1 MKRIINNKNLIAK
14 FVAER
19 NEALFSLD
27 KNKIMAFAKKY
38 NTSIAKEGVSDEVF
52 WASVYKAI
60 YNIATA
66 PPELKRVAI
75 RWLRQHG
82 FTTEVL

>member
-1 MKRIINNKNLIAK
+1 MSNKEFEK

-27 KNKIMAFAKKY
+27 KNKIIAFAKKY
-38 NTSIAKEGVSDEVF
+38 NNPIEGLAEAISDEVF
-52 WASVYKAI
+52 WALVYKAI
-60 YNIATA
+60 YNTTTV

>member
-1 MKRIINNKNLIAK
+1 MSNKELLKK

-38 NTSIAKEGVSDEVF
+38 NISIAKEGVSDEVF

-60 YNIATA
+60 YNITTA

-75 RWLRQHG
+75 RWLRKHG

>member
-1 MKRIINNKNLIAK
+1 MSNKELLEK

-38 NTSIAKEGVSDEVF
+38 NNPIAKEGVSDEVF

-60 YNIATA
+60 YNITTA
-66 PPELKRVAI
+66 PPELKRVAL

>member
-1 MKRIINNKNLIAK
+1 MSNKELLKK
-14 FVAER
+14 FIAER

-38 NTSIAKEGVSDEVF
+38 NNPIAKEGVSDEVF

-60 YNIATA
+60 YNIVTA
-66 PPELKRVAI
+66 PPELKRIAL

>member
-1 MKRIINNKNLIAK
+1 MSNKELLEK

-38 NTSIAKEGVSDEVF
+38 NNPIAKERVGALCAVGVAVVI
-52 WASVYKAI
+52 WLTGK
-60 YNIATA
+60 NQ
-66 PPELKRVAI
+66 
-75 RWLRQHG
+75 RWW
-82 FTTEVL
+82 

>member
-1 MKRIINNKNLIAK
+1 MSNKEFEK

-38 NTSIAKEGVSDEVF
+38 NNPIAGLAEAISEEYF

-60 YNIATA
+60 YNTVTA

>member
-1 MKRIINNKNLIAK
+1 MSNKELLEK

-19 NEALFSLD
+19 NEALFSLNR
-27 KNKIMAFAKKY
+27 NKIMAFAKKY
-38 NTSIAKEGVSDEVF
+38 NNPIAKEGVSDEVF

-60 YNIATA
+60 YNITTA

>member
-1 MKRIINNKNLIAK
+1 MNNKELLEK
-14 FVAER
+14 FVKER

-38 NTSIAKEGVSDEVF
+38 NNPIAKEGVSDEVF

-60 YNIATA
+60 YNITTA
-66 PPELKRVAI
+66 PPELKRVAL

>member
-1 MKRIINNKNLIAK
+1 MSNKELLEK
-14 FVAER
+14 FVTER

-38 NTSIAKEGVSDEVF
+38 NNSIVKEGVSDEVF

-60 YNIATA
+60 YNITTA
-66 PPELKRVAI
+66 PLELKRVAI

-82 FTTEVL
+82 FTTEIL